1 MFRLFRFLKP
11 VWWLILIAVICIGTE
26 CYLGVSLPNLMSRV
40 AAIMQNPDGYFEV
53 WNGLWP
59 FFGVELI
66 APTGNHLTDTWILGG
81 VMMGHAVLAM
91 MIAFGAS
98 IAVSFVGAHFG
109 RTLRHEV
116 YKKASR
122 LSVDQ
127 YRKFG
132 TASLITRTTNDIE
145 QCQQMVQQS
154 LRTMVRAPVTLIIAI
169 VMIVTKDTRIALILA
184 ISIPVIILVIA
195 ILFVKAIPLFTK
207 MQTLFDRVTL
217 VLRESLTGV
226 RVIRAFNQEKKE
238 EKRFNEVSAETERV
252 VVRFARIMSFGEPII
267 NITFNLTYIGIYFYA
282 YNIYNGHTWGDVLV
296 NFPNI
301 LASAEYAMEIMFS
314 FMMFSFI
321 LIMWPRANVCAKR
334 INAVLDEPLSIQ
346 EPEHPVKCKPG
357 DGTVEF
363 RNVTF
368 TFPDAETPNLSN
380 ITFTVRPGKT
390 TAIIGS
396 TGSGKS
402 SIINLIPRLYDVTE
416 GEILVDGVNVKDYS
430 TKDLRGKIGF
440 VPQQALLFKG
450 TIRSNMLFGAP
461 EATDEDIQP
470 ALDVAQATKF
480 VAAKENGLDS
490 EVEQGGKNFSGGQRQ
505 RLCIARAI
513 VRKAEV
519 YIFDDSFSALDF
531 RTDTKLRHALK
542 EYIKDSSIIIVAQRI
557 STILDADNIVV
568 MNEGHIVGQGTHAEL
583 MQTCS
588 VYQEIVHSQLDASEI
603 EKTLVLSRKFAT
615 EGGAE

>member
-346 EPEHPVKCKPG
+346 EPEHPVECKPG

-461 EATDEDIQP
+461 EATDEDIQR